1 MIGTARAKGKMKSTT
16 AAGPVEK
23 ARGMKRKGVA
33 PRINLPAMSDSGG
46 DNEQHAV
53 AKRSTK
59 GMRPGPGL
67 PLGKGIEPFRD
78 KNSEGQSFKTVGPR
92 NNSSDAG
99 GAIDEWCKGKRASYR

>member
-1 MIGTARAKGKMKSTT
+1 MIGTAQAKGKVKSTT
-16 AAGPVEK
+16 SAGPVEK

-46 DNEQHAV
+46 DNEQHAA

-59 GMRPGPGL
+59 GMRPGIGL
-67 PLGKGIEPFRD
+67 PRDKVVEPFRD
-78 KNSEGQSFKTVGPR
+78 KNSKGQSFKTVGAR

-99 GAIDEWCKGKRASYR
+99 GAVDEWCRGKRASYR